1 MRISRL
7 LCCFMVVGCMV
18 ACGAAKAATY
28 PVNGDVVGKVVHY
41 TVKKKDTLYSIAR
54 HFDIGIVAIWTAN
67 PDVSTWRPRPGTV
80 LTIPTAHVLPDVP
93 HKGIVI
99 DLPALR
105 LFYYPDQQTVMTF
118 PIAIGMKGWE
128 TPTGATTVVRKEPH
142 PVWIVPASIRKE
154 KPDIK
159 PVFPAGPD
167 NPLGQ
172 YALHLG
178 WPGYL
183 IHGTDMPYGIGRRA
197 SHGCIRL
204 YPEDIE
210 ILFKAVKTGTPV
222 TVIDT
227 VYSVGWEGNALFLQV
242 MPSPQQADE
251 IAERE
256 TFIIHDLP
264 DVYGDVYQLA
274 GGGTKVDWSVIR
286 KAIMWRSG
294 IPVVVAT
301 RKMTVQ
307 KTSVTPNMALQ
318 KSARQKTVRK

>member
-1 MRISRL
+1 MVRISRL
-7 LCCFMVVGCMV
+7 LCCFMVACCMA
-18 ACGAAKAATY
+18 ACGAAQAATY
-28 PVNGDVVGKVVHY
+28 SVTGDVVGKIVHY

-54 HFDIGIVAIWTAN
+54 RFDIGIVAISTAN
-67 PDVSTWRPRPGTV
+67 PGVSVWQPRTGTV

-99 DLPALR
+99 DLPAMR
-105 LFYYPDQQTVMTF
+105 LFYYPDRQTVMTF

-128 TPTGATTVVRKEPH
+128 TPTGTTTVTRKEPH

-183 IHGTDMPYGIGRRA
+183 IHGTDMPYAIGRRA

-210 ILFKAVKTGTPV
+210 TLFKAVTKGTQV
-222 TVIDT
+222 TVVDT
-227 VYSVGWEGNALFLQV
+227 VYSIGWEGNALFLQV

-251 IAERE
+251 IAGRE
-256 TFIIHDLP
+256 KFTIDDLP

-274 GGGTKVDWSVIR
+274 GSGTKIEWPFVR

-301 RKMTVQ
+301 RQKSVQ
-307 KTSVTPNMALQ
+307 KTSVTPDTALQ
-318 KSARQKTVRK
+318 KTARQ